1 MPMSHDQLLQMQR
14 SARVIQERADEAL
27 MPWDIRAPAPVLGE
41 SFDSYRRNVA
51 VKLKK
56 LLPADHQLRK
66 VQFRRMDDYVLGNF
80 EPQLYKAVRDAAHDP
95 STVPPGEFRK
105 VIETDQGGTRFTKWI
120 GQESFVKA
128 MGRPGRRVVSFRTDQ
143 GFVDAS
149 GRGLR

>member
-1 MPMSHDQLLQMQR
+1 MQA

-41 SFDSYRRNVA
+41 SFDRYRRNVA

-56 LLPADHQLRK
+56 LLPENHELRK
-66 VQFRRMDDYVLGNF
+66 VQYRGLDDAVLNAF
-80 EPQLYKAVRDAAHDP
+80 EPQLYRAVRDAAHDA

-105 VIETDQGGTRFTKWI
+105 VIEVDQGGTRYTKFI

-128 MGRPGRRVVSFRTDQ
+128 MGRPGRRVTSFMHAYD
-143 GFVDAS
+143 GS
-149 GRGLR
+149 GRPLR